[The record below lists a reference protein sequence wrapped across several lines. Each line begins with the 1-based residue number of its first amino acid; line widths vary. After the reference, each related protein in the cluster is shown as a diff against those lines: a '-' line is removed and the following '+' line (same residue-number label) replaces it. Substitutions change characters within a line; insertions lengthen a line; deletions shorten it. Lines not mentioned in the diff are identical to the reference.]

1 MRSPGWAGG
10 DPDSLGGVTA
20 PYLGSSRAVP
30 GAAATVARLSA
41 AALEHNAAL
50 ALERGPGPVPA
61 LYADAWGHG
70 AEWVTAVLAHLD
82 IDPAAVDAETLF
94 GLPEPD
100 ARTRPVLTL
109 TGRVLSTK
117 DLRAGEGVSYGYAH
131 RAAADTRVALV
142 TGGYAQGIVRML
154 GNRVAVRI
162 GAALHPLIGR
172 VAMDVCVVDITE
184 HPVSRGDEVVY
195 FGDPRDQAPSLA
207 GWAAATGWTAGEL
220 VTAAGLRAVREVR
233 G

>member
-20 PYLGSSRAVP
+20 PHLGTPRAVP
-30 GAAATVARLSA
+30 GGAATVARLST
-41 AALEHNAAL
+41 AALEHNARP
-50 ALERGPGPVPA
+50 ALERGRGEVSA

-70 AEWVTAVLAHLD
+70 ADWVAGVLERLD
-82 IDPAAVDAETLF
+82 LDPEALDAETLF
-94 GLPEPD
+94 GLPAPD

-131 RAAADTRVALV
+131 RADADTRVALV

-162 GAALHPLIGR
+162 GAALHPLVGR

-184 HPVSRGDEVVY
+184 HPVSRGDEVVF

-207 GWAAATGWTAGEL
+207 GWADATGWTAGEL
-220 VTAAGLRAVREVR
+220 ITAAGLRAVREVR
-233 G
+233 A